1 MQIQALGFESV
12 GVKKKNNNKQTN
24 QSCLAVGIH
33 RDCVWKPAEPQQ
45 LQGHFL
51 SPQSIRQVLKAQTS

>member
-1 MQIQALGFESV
+1 MQIQALGFEYV
-12 GVKKKNNNKQTN
+12 GVKRKYNKQTN